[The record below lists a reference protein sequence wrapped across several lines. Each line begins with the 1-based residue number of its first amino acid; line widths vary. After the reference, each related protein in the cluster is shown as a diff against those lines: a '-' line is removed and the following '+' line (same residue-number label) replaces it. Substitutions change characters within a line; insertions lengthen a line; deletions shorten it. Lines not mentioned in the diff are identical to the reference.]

1 MAASFSLAGSLRV
14 SPTWVEPLDAS
25 TVTDAV
31 TALVTFS
38 LEHGTGSGQA
48 DAYWRDLITVPAATT
63 STVNLAALAMN
74 VFGTAGTLDLDRQ
87 KLILVRNRST
97 TTGLTVALGTSVTAT
112 LNAGGVVL
120 ATSTAAGWSETT
132 LTLTNAGA
140 ASVAVEVY
148 IAGVK
153 A

>member
-38 LEHGTGSGQA
+38 LENGTGTGQA
-48 DAYWRDLITVPAATT
+48 NAYWRDLISVGASSTT
-63 STVNLAALAMN
+63 TVNMESLGMS
-74 VFGTAGTLDLDRQ
+74 VFGTAGTLFLDRQ

-97 TTGLTVALGTSVTAT
+97 TTGITVALGTSVTAA

-120 ATSTAAGWSETT
+120 ATSTAAGWSETS

-140 ASVAVEVY
+140 AAVAVEVY
-148 IAGVK
+148 LVGVK

>member
-31 TALVTFS
+31 SALVTFT
-38 LEHGTGSGQA
+38 LANGTGNGQGNA
-48 DAYWRDLITVPAATT
+48 FWRDLISVAAT
-63 STVNLAALAMN
+63 STVTVNLTTLAMN
-74 VFGTAGTLDLDRQ
+74 VFGTAGTLDLDKQ
-87 KLILVRNRST
+87 KVLLVRNRSAT
-97 TTGLTVALGTSVTAT
+97 IGLTVALGTSVTAA
-112 LNAGGVVL
+112 LNAGGFVL
-120 ATSTAAGWSETT
+120 AASTAAGWSETT

-140 ASVAVEVY
+140 SAVSVEVY

>member
-31 TALVTFS
+31 TALATFS
-38 LEHGTGSGQA
+38 LENGTGTGQA
-48 DAYWRDLITVPAATT
+48 NAYWRDLITVGAASTT
-63 STVNLAALAMN
+63 TFNMESLAMH
-74 VFGTAGTLDLDRQ
+74 VFGTAGTISLDRQ

-97 TTGLTVALGTSVTAT
+97 TTGITVALGTSVTAA
-112 LNAGGVVL
+112 LNAGGVLL
-120 ATSTAAGWSETT
+120 ATATAAGWQEGS
-132 LTLTNAGA
+132 LTITNAGA
-140 ASVAVEVY
+140 SAVAVEVY

>member
-31 TALVTFS
+31 TALVTFG
-38 LEHGTGSGQA
+38 LDHGTGNGQA
-48 DAYWRDLITVPAATT
+48 DAYWRDLISVGAASTT
-63 STVNLAALAMN
+63 TVNMESLPMN
-74 VFGTAGTLDLDRQ
+74 VFGTAGNLSLDRQ

-97 TTGLTVALGTSVTAT
+97 TTGITVALGTSVTAT
-112 LNAGGVVL
+112 LNAGGFVL
-120 ATSTAAGWSETT
+120 ATATAAGWREGS
-132 LTLTNAGA
+132 LTLTNAGGSA
-140 ASVAVEVY
+140 VSVEVY